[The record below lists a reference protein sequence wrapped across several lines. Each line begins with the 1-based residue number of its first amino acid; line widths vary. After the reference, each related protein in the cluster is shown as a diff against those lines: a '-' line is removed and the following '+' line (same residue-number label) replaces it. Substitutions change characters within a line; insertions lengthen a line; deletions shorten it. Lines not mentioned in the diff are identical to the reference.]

1 MLSNSLLLFLRTLMS
16 KRFISVNSTYV
27 LMMLISIFCIYINE
41 SRKGTSIVSLSNY
54 PFDCSLI
61 ELADINIGCKSCR
74 VNLK

>member
-1 MLSNSLLLFLRTLMS
+1 MYLWCSYL
-16 KRFISVNSTYV
+16 
-27 LMMLISIFCIYINE
+27 FCIYNINE
-41 SRKGTSIVSLSNY
+41 SGKGTSIVSLSNY